1 MVASYA
7 NEINAVE
14 GSDFDFYG
22 SYYSYINV
30 SGTNGLDGM
39 NVKVMKVMRDTFKAK
54 NSSSQSVS
62 WDLEA
67 MLRMS
72 LFGGMSLSGDIFVY
86 SGGGY
91 EQVGELK
98 NVPSVNRGGNPF
110 KLYMECDQ
118 TKWMK
123 VTDINKANH
132 GVFDFE
138 SVYPFMGDFDNKL
151 NGYVKKRAPY
161 TGWKIE
167 NGGNMT
173 AGQCCYGWSDCYW
186 GSTIGT
192 RTRVAARFRGHANYG
207 VCSARYLYA
216 AHAVSH
222 AHRTAAGSAQ
232 ALLKVG
238 AATPQA

>member
-1 MVASYA
+1 
-7 NEINAVE
+7 
-14 GSDFDFYG
+14 
-22 SYYSYINV
+22 
-30 SGTNGLDGM
+30 
-39 NVKVMKVMRDTFKAK
+39 
-54 NSSSQSVS
+54 
-62 WDLEA
+62 

-98 NVPSVNRGGNPF
+98 NDPNVNRGGNPF

-118 TKWMK
+118 MKWMK
-123 VTDINKANH
+123 VTDINKADH

-161 TGWKIE
+161 TGWKVE
-167 NGGNMT
+167 NGGNMIT
-173 AGQCCYGWSDCYW
+173 GQCCYGWSNCYW

-192 RTRVAARFRGHANYG
+192 RARVAARFRGYASCSNCSARSLHANY
-207 VCSARYLYA
+207 
-216 AHAVSH
+216 AVSN
-222 AHRTAAGSAQ
+222 ASRNTAGSAQ